1 MTSSFAMQRLLDR
14 RQRGCKA
21 VENSAGPKSRQG
33 LIPPPHHTTT
43 VSMRNCLAAS
53 SSAIFEEEG
62 DVGKKTKFLDPYA
75 RPPSPGMASDSARAT
90 ATDTPS
96 TAATDVWV
104 WGGRSPNTVTP
115 RHLGKNVRG
124 AAAGR
129 RKDTALTVKIDG
141 GNGPLSGD

>member
-33 LIPPPHHTTT
+33 LLPPHATT
-43 VSMRNCLAAS
+43 MKNCLAAS

-75 RPPSPGMASDSARAT
+75 RPPSPGMASDSAPAT
-90 ATDTPS
+90 ARDTPS
-96 TAATDVWV
+96 TAAVDVWV